1 MTPFDL
7 IFRNLI
13 RTGTL
18 TVTDARGARHVY
30 TGSRPGGHVAMTLH
44 DPKLHGQIF
53 LDPEMAIGE
62 GYMNGTLTLDGG
74 ITLYDFLDV
83 IYGNYINAPR
93 SGLFGALLELQRMA
107 RRAGNRNPI
116 QRARRNVAHHYD
128 LKDELFDLFLDGDKQ
143 YSCAYFKS
151 PTDSLEQ
158 AQAAKK
164 RHIAAKL
171 FTRPGQTA
179 LDIGSGWG
187 GLGLTLAKDFGLDV
201 TGITLSD
208 HQLALSRKRATEA
221 GLEERCRF
229 ELKDYR
235 LEENLYDRIV
245 SVGMFEHVGRKHF
258 ATFFRHVA
266 RLLKDDGVAV
276 IHTIVKFRDP
286 GPIPSWT
293 SKYVFPGAYV
303 PTLSELTPAI
313 EKSGL
318 FMADVEILRL
328 HYAETLRHWR
338 ERLYANRAKVEAM
351 YDARFFRMW
360 DFYLTGSEIAFRQ
373 GELAIAQVQLEKR
386 LGTVP
391 LTRDYLAANAPAAA
405 IAA

>member
-30 TGSRPGGHVAMTLH
+30 AGSRPGGAAAMTLH
-44 DPKLHGQIF
+44 DPKLHWQIF

-74 ITLYDFLDV
+74 IALYDFLDV
-83 IYGNYINAPR
+83 VYGNYINAPR
-93 SGLFGALLELQRMA
+93 SGLFSALLELQRML

-116 QRARRNVAHHYD
+116 QRARKNVAHHYD
-128 LKDELFDLFLDGDKQ
+128 LKDELFDLFLDTDKQ

-158 AQAAKK
+158 AQTNKK
-164 RHIAAKL
+164 QHVARKL
-171 FTRPGQTA
+171 LARPGLKA

-208 HQLALSRKRATEA
+208 HQLALSRKRAA
-221 GLEERCRF
+221 AASLDGRCRF
-229 ELKDYR
+229 EFRDYR
-235 LEENLYDRIV
+235 LEANVYDRVV
-245 SVGMFEHVGRKHF
+245 SVGMFEHVGRRHF
-258 ATFFRHVA
+258 KTFFRHVA
-266 RLLKDDGVAV
+266 RLLADDGVAV

-313 EKSGL
+313 EASGL
-318 FMADVEILRL
+318 FVTDIEILRL

-338 ERLYANRAKVEAM
+338 TRLYANRAQVEAM

-391 LTRDYLAANAPAAA
+391 LTRDYLTASAPASA